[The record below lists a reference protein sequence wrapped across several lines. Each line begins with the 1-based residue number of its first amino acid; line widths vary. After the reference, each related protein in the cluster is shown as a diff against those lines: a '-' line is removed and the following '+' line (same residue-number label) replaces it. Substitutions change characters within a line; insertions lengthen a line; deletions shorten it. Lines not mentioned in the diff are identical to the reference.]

1 LGLSSA
7 GAGFP
12 PIEVE
17 VAQTPE
23 EENDAVNVNVVAET
37 SLGAQDITVSIPSN
51 ATIVRVLAMARISI
65 MNNTA
70 TAQKID
76 LRLDVEGVTLF
87 DQDDVVGFPAAD
99 GASATYT
106 IVEDATDEVTSNGQE
121 VTLEAFATLS
131 AAASVRF
138 QVEYFLFITYRL
150 S

>member
-1 LGLSSA
+1 
-7 GAGFP
+7 
-12 PIEVE
+12 
-17 VAQTPE
+17 
-23 EENDAVNVNVVAET
+23 VNVVAET
-37 SLGAQDITVSIPSN
+37 SLGDQNITVSIPSN
-51 ATIVRVLAMARISI
+51 ATIVRALAMARISI

-87 DQDDVVGFPAAD
+87 DQDDVVGFPAVD

-106 IVEDATDEVTSNGQE
+106 IAEDATDEVTSNGQE